1 MKIGK
6 RKVSPLI
13 ITKKKKIAVCLGTS
27 VLKRGCKSLSI
38 VFSSHN
44 TCQEFVHAFI
54 WRESVLPLSECMHGF
69 IKSMYNSKKQKNRA
83 RLGQHKMRSDE
94 GYFRILSARK
104 NIKL

>member
-38 VFSSHN
+38 VFSSHK
-44 TCQEFVHAFI
+44 
-54 WRESVLPLSECMHGF
+54 F

>member
-44 TCQEFVHAFI
+44 TCQEFMHAFI
-54 WRESVLPLSECMHGF
+54 
-69 IKSMYNSKKQKNRA
+69 
-83 RLGQHKMRSDE
+83 
-94 GYFRILSARK
+94 
-104 NIKL
+104 